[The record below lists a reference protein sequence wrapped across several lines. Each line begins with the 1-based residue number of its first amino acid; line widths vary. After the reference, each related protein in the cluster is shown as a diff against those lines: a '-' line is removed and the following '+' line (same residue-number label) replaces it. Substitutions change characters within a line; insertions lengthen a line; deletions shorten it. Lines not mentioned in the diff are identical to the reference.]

1 MTADHGPQTTDAH
14 GGRPTKAMVLAAGQG
29 TRLRPFTERVPKCMI
44 PLAGKPLLEHTIAWL
59 RKYGVT
65 DLIINLHHL
74 PHTVMDYF
82 GEGQK
87 WGVKITYSVEKEA
100 LGTAGGVKNVAW
112 FFDGPFFVWYGDN
125 LSTCRLDRLWGFHR
139 AKGGIATIA
148 LHYREDPM
156 QSGIVSLDE
165 DDRIVRFLEKPQPN
179 QVFSH
184 WVSAGI
190 LVLEPEVLEAIPT
203 EGAPD
208 FGRDVFPT
216 LLAAGKPL
224 YGYQMSK
231 GEGLWWIDTPQ
242 DLECVRLTWEEE
254 VFHDTSTS
262 AFPHLTWRW
271 WHRFAILLF
280 PVRGFHPQRCHQ
292 QVHVHLRQPSGGR

>member
-1 MTADHGPQTTDAH
+1 V
-14 GGRPTKAMVLAAGQG
+14 R
-29 TRLRPFTERVPKCMI
+29 
-44 PLAGKPLLEHTIAWL
+44 
-59 RKYGVT
+59 
-65 DLIINLHHL
+65 
-74 PHTVMDYF
+74 
-82 GEGQK
+82 
-87 WGVKITYSVEKEA
+87 ITYSVEKEP

-112 FFDGPFFVWYGDN
+112 FLDGSFFIWYGDN
-125 LSTCRLDRLWGFHR
+125 LSTCRLDRLWQFHR

-165 DDRIVRFLEKPQPN
+165 DDRIVRFLEKPQPK

-190 LVLEPEVLEAIPT
+190 FVLEPEVLEAIPT

-224 YGYQMSK
+224 YRYQMSSWTQV
-231 GEGLWWIDTPQ
+231 LFTPSSPGMQ
-242 DLECVRLTWEEE
+242 PRTLATIQP
-254 VFHDTSTS
+254 
-262 AFPHLTWRW
+262 FPSVGC
-271 WHRFAILLF
+271 LL
-280 PVRGFHPQRCHQ
+280 PLPMGSSKCH
-292 QVHVHLRQPSGGR
+292 